1 MRMQILDIITKKK
14 LGQPLTREEITYF
27 ARGAADKTI
36 PDYQLA
42 ALLMAI
48 RLNGMTAQETTDLT
62 LAMRDS
68 GDVCDLSAIPG
79 KKIDKHS
86 TGGVGDTT
94 TLILAPLVAACGV
107 PVAKMS
113 GRGLGHTGGTLDK
126 LESIPGL
133 SVEETEERF
142 IRQVQEIGLAVIG
155 QTAALAPADKTLYA
169 LRDVTS
175 TVDSL
180 PLIAASIM
188 SKKLASGADGIVLDV
203 KTGSG
208 ALMET
213 LPDALALAQT
223 MVDIGKLAGKPVVA
237 VITSMAQPLG
247 THIGNAL
254 EVKDAIDVLAGRTQG
269 DLLEISLLLG
279 SHMLVLAEK
288 AKTLPE
294 ARAMLENALSSGV
307 GLRKLAEM
315 IAAQGGD
322 PRVVEDLSLLP
333 QAAVKRVMRAETVGY
348 LSAMDTT
355 ALGMAAQTMVDIGK
369 LAGKPVVAVIT
380 SMAQPLGTHIGNA
393 LEVKDAIDVLAGRTQ
408 GDLLEISLL
417 LGSHMLVL
425 AEKAKTLPEARAMLE
440 NALSSGVGLRKLAEM
455 IAAQGGDPRVVE
467 DLSLLPQAAVKR
479 VMRAE
484 TVGYLSAM
492 DTTALGMAA
501 QRMGAGRAKKS
512 DMLDYSV
519 GYVLHVRLGDEVT
532 KDTPLATLYARNEAE
547 AEEAEKAIR
556 KALTIAKEKPSVPP
570 LWDAVVTAEGITYNR

>member
-14 LGQPLTREEITYF
+14 LGQPLTREEITFF

-294 ARAMLENALSSGV
+294 ARAMLEYGFAGYQMFSAVGEGEALN
-307 GLRKLAEM
+307 M
-315 IAAQGGD
+315 
-322 PRVVEDLSLLP
+322 
-333 QAAVKRVMRAETVGY
+333 
-348 LSAMDTT
+348 
-355 ALGMAAQTMVDIGK
+355 
-369 LAGKPVVAVIT
+369 
-380 SMAQPLGTHIGNA
+380 
-393 LEVKDAIDVLAGRTQ
+393 
-408 GDLLEISLL
+408 
-417 LGSHMLVL
+417 
-425 AEKAKTLPEARAMLE
+425 
-440 NALSSGVGLRKLAEM
+440 
-455 IAAQGGDPRVVE
+455 
-467 DLSLLPQAAVKR
+467 
-479 VMRAE
+479 
-484 TVGYLSAM
+484 
-492 DTTALGMAA
+492 
-501 QRMGAGRAKKS
+501 
-512 DMLDYSV
+512 SV
-519 GYVLHVRLGDEVT
+519 PVRLGGRDSVSVVSGGDCGLLIKKGGQGDISLEAALVESVHAPVCEGDVLGEIRVKQGERIVAIVPAVAGET
-532 KDTPLATLYARNEAE
+532 VQLPGMIDALIRIRDHFMLKAT
-547 AEEAEKAIR
+547 
-556 KALTIAKEKPSVPP
+556 
-570 LWDAVVTAEGITYNR
+570 

>member
-14 LGQPLTREEITYF
+14 LGQPLTREEITFF

-68 GDVCDLSAIPG
+68 GDVCDLSVIPG

-279 SHMLVLAEK
+279 SHMLLLAEK

-294 ARAMLENALSSGV
+294 ARAMLENALSSGA

-333 QAAVKRVMRAETVGY
+333 QAAVKRVMRAET
-348 LSAMDTT
+348 A
-355 ALGMAAQTMVDIGK
+355 
-369 LAGKPVVAVIT
+369 
-380 SMAQPLGTHIGNA
+380 
-393 LEVKDAIDVLAGRTQ
+393 
-408 GDLLEISLL
+408 
-417 LGSHMLVL
+417 
-425 AEKAKTLPEARAMLE
+425 
-440 NALSSGVGLRKLAEM
+440 
-455 IAAQGGDPRVVE
+455 
-467 DLSLLPQAAVKR
+467 
-479 VMRAE
+479 
-484 TVGYLSAM
+484 GYLSAM

-532 KDTPLATLYARNEAE
+532 EDTPLATLYARNEAE

-556 KALTIAKEKPSVPP
+556 KALTIAREKPAVPP